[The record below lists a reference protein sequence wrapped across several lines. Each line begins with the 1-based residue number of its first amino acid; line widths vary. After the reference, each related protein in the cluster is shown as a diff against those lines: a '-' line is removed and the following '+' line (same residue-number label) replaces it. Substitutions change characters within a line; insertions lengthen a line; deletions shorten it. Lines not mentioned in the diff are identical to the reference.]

1 MGDAMTESTN
11 PQYLHETRTT
21 RVVVVQIALMTL
33 ATAAVVLI
41 AIDKMIRRTH
51 YAPWLLETVLTTA
64 AMVWW

>member
-1 MGDAMTESTN
+1 MTESLN

-33 ATAAVVLI
+33 VTAAVTLI

-51 YAPWLLETVLTTA
+51 CVLETMLTTA
-64 AMVWW
+64 AMV